1 MVKNLISII
10 VPVYKVEKELGE
22 CIESLMHQT
31 YKNIEIILVDDG
43 SPDKCPE
50 ICEHYANIDSRIRVI
65 HKENGGLSDAR
76 NYGITEAN
84 GEFLGFV
91 DSDDFVD
98 EIMYEKLF
106 EAAQSTSSDIAECDC
121 VRFADGERP
130 NLIIK
135 EGQKIIKPKEWITE
149 TNLNGFLNCVA
160 WNKLYRRELFEGVRY
175 PVGRNNE
182 DEATTYKLV
191 YKANKI
197 VRIESSLYFY
207 RQRTGS
213 ITNSKITSK
222 IINDKYTA
230 LKEKTLYFD
239 QNGEKSIADF
249 CRARL
254 AISMISFYDWQKNN
268 GNGKKWYLEIRSL
281 FKKTFFSKAVP
292 YKYKVYIGG
301 FVLCPVLYKYISK

>member
-43 SPDKCPE
+43 SPDKSPE

-91 DSDDFVD
+91 DSDDFVA

-106 EAAQSTSSDIAECDC
+106 EAAQSTSSDISECDC
-121 VRFADGERP
+121 VRFADGEKP
-130 NLIIK
+130 NSIIK

-160 WNKLYRRELFEGVRY
+160 WNKLYRRELFEGV
-175 PVGRNNE
+175 
-182 DEATTYKLV
+182 
-191 YKANKI
+191 
-197 VRIESSLYFY
+197 
-207 RQRTGS
+207 
-213 ITNSKITSK
+213 
-222 IINDKYTA
+222 
-230 LKEKTLYFD
+230 
-239 QNGEKSIADF
+239 
-249 CRARL
+249 
-254 AISMISFYDWQKNN
+254 
-268 GNGKKWYLEIRSL
+268 
-281 FKKTFFSKAVP
+281 
-292 YKYKVYIGG
+292 
-301 FVLCPVLYKYISK
+301 